1 MKLKRDNKL
10 ICVAVIAAIVAALT
24 TISILMLRKR
34 AKKKALDYYGD
45 TIDYDLDD
53 CCSEY
58 DENTEEI
65 ESEEPIQIP
74 LADAEENVTEI
85 DDEDI
90 EI

>member
-45 TIDYDLDD
+45 SIDYDLDD

-58 DENTEEI
+58 DENTEDI
-65 ESEEPIQIP
+65 EAEEPVQVP
-74 LADAEENVTEI
+74 MAEADEI
-85 DDEDI
+85 DEEDESDI
-90 EI
+90 E